1 MEGKNKP
8 ISQGYVCSSSLSPSQ
23 TREESSMHDGLG
35 LCMLLDFVDHL
46 TYPTQQK
53 LDLCHEPSK
62 SYYLPL
68 PPWELILLQQR
79 KESDLTIKIYWT
91 NAIHT

>member
-1 MEGKNKP
+1 
-8 ISQGYVCSSSLSPSQ
+8 
-23 TREESSMHDGLG
+23 
-35 LCMLLDFVDHL
+35 VDHL

-79 KESDLTIKIYWT
+79 KESDLAIKIYWT